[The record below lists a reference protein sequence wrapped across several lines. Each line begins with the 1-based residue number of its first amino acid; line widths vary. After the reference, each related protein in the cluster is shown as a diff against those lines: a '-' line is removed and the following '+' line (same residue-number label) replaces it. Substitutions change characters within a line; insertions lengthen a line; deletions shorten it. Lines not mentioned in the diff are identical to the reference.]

1 MNDAKIIGGA
11 IGIILLLIGIGIVCP
26 PLLVIIIMVA
36 IYKLT

>member
-11 IGIILLLIGIGIVCP
+11 IGIILLLIGIGIICP
-26 PLLVIIIMVA
+26 PLLVIIVMVA